1 MSAATMQMAT
11 VTSQAIL
18 ERGTDGYSRERSMS
32 PAPTLTP
39 PLALDYLRELSADI
53 RSGVVLDAAG
63 KLLAGPEELGEAARD
78 LVQAAGAAEEIHVSM
93 ADGGVFAARSD
104 KHALVAVYPNPLNP
118 ERYVVLNSSFTFR
131 DYDYLNNARQTPKLP
146 DWAVIDLKTPPNSRY
161 PGAIPAADFFGE
173 KWELK

>member
-1 MSAATMQMAT
+1 MSAVIRQMAT

-63 KLLAGPEELGEAARD
+63 KLLAGPQELGDAARD
-78 LVQAAGAAEEIHVSM
+78 LVRAAGDAEEIHVSM

-104 KHALVAVYPNPLNP
+104 KHALVVVCGRLALPSLI
-118 ERYVVLNSSFTFR
+118 RYDLRLVLADLEGGTR
-131 DYDYLNNARQTPKLP
+131 P
-146 DWAVIDLKTPPNSRY
+146 DA
-161 PGAIPAADFFGE
+161 PAAA
-173 KWELK
+173 